1 MFTICFLISNLICE
15 VVFLL
20 EWVDGDGGVREEK
33 EEEREVI

>member
-1 MFTICFLISNLICE
+1 MFTICFLISNLICA

-20 EWVDGDGGVREEK
+20 ELVDGDGGVREEK

>member
-1 MFTICFLISNLICE
+1 MVTICFLISNLICE

-20 EWVDGDGGVREEK
+20 EWVDDDGGVREEK